1 MNTFIKILLLLLIPL
16 NTFGQK
22 KHVKFPKSQ
31 IKVENNKVILN
42 NLKSIEFSTNSDSLT
57 KLILSNGLLDPYEI
71 NGSYNLKIST
81 ITEIAELNPNSK
93 TKKFYFWIF
102 YSGNENPLLNSVNP
116 HEYYFELQNEN
127 ATTNTSIENFIE
139 GAKLTLLKDNGII
152 L

>member
-1 MNTFIKILLLLLIPL
+1 MNPIIKILLLLLIPL
-16 NTFGQK
+16 NTFGQTK
-22 KHVKFPKSQ
+22 FVKFPKSQ
-31 IKVENNKVILN
+31 IKVENNKIILN
-42 NLKSIEFSTNSDSLT
+42 NLKSIEFSENSNSLT

-81 ITEIAELNPNSK
+81 ITEIKESIPNPKN
-93 TKKFYFWIF
+93 KKFDFWIF

-116 HEYYFELQNEN
+116 HEYSFELQNEN

-139 GAKLTLLKDNGII
+139 GAKLTFIKYNGII